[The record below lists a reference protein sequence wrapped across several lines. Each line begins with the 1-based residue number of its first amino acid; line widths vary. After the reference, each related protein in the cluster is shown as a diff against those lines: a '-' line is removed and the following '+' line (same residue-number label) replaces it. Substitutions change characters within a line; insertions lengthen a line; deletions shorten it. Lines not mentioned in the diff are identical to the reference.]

1 MFLTG
6 NSADIV
12 GNYILIEFD
21 VCERIV
27 CINITITDDNI
38 PEKNDMVFV
47 DLETD
52 NLISHNISSLY
63 IELQDDD
70 YGK

>member
-6 NSADIV
+6 NSADFV
-12 GNYILIEFD
+12 GHYILIEFD

-27 CINITITDDNI
+27 CINITIPDDNI

-52 NLISHNISSLY
+52 NLISHNISSLD